1 MTGVWVGKGG
11 KNAEVKGLLGPSL
24 IFYPPIVESI
34 NFLSYIITTIITIM
48 QTRVC
53 PNLVIVALHFLA
65 EFDLD
70 RM

>member
-65 EFDLD
+65 KFDLD